1 MEADSSPSPP
11 TEFILYVN
19 GRKAIFHR
27 ADEIDPRATLLQYLR
42 ASGLTGTKLGC
53 AEGGCGAC
61 TVMISSFDKNL
72 AKIQH
77 ISANACL
84 TPLCSV
90 NGCHV
95 TTVEGIG
102 SIRNGLHPVQERM
115 AELHGSQCG
124 FCTPG
129 FCDEFITTSPVEL
142 TF

>member
-1 MEADSSPSPP
+1 M
-11 TEFILYVN
+11 YVN
-19 GRKAIFHR
+19 GKKASFHR
-27 ADEIDPRATLLQYLR
+27 DQVDPRTTLLQYLR
-42 ASGLTGTKLGC
+42 SSGLTGTKLGC

-61 TVMISSFDKNL
+61 TVMISFFDKQL
-72 AKIQH
+72 SKITH

-102 SIRNGLHPVQERM
+102 SIRNGLHPVQQRM

-129 FCDEFITTSPVEL
+129 NHYSQMYICPLQLVL
-142 TF
+142 T